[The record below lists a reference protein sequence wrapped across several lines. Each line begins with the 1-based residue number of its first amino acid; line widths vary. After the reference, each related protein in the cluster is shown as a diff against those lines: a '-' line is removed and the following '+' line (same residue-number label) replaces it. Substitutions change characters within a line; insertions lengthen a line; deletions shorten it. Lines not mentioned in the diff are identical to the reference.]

1 MQIQYTKNHNPGKFE
16 LGTALSLQNRSIMQY
31 MNKISCRFIQDVQTH
46 FFKDLIV
53 EQTSSWPVVYTFTK
67 QTCNI

>member
-1 MQIQYTKNHNPGKFE
+1 
-16 LGTALSLQNRSIMQY
+16 MQY

-46 FFKDLIV
+46 FFNDLIV

-67 QTCNI
+67 QTRNIQSHNNVVY